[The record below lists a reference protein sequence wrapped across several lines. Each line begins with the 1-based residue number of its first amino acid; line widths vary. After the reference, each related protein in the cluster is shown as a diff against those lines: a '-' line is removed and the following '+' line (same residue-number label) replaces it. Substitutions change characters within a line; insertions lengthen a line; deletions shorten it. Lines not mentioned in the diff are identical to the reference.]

1 MKESL
6 RPPGRQYAST
16 AAGAAAVLEH
26 CLDAALDR
34 DPRIDAVAF
43 TGEDVVRAVMCCLG
57 RPGLS
62 VRPHV
67 TLRVIVPD
75 FTRPTPLPGRSGAGG
90 EGAEAA
96 ADDAAARRALL
107 RRVLGHAQDVATLRS
122 ALARGEQARLDGE
135 FRALHLTPFPG
146 FCLIGREQ
154 LVDGG
159 GDPTRWHADAGA
171 AARERIRHRGLLF
184 DALWRVA
191 GPLPGAGAGR

>member
-6 RPPGRQYAST
+6 RPSGRQYAST

-26 CLDAALDR
+26 CLDAALDQ

-43 TGEDVVRAVMCCLG
+43 TGEDVVRALVCCLG
-57 RPGLS
+57 RPGLTA
-62 VRPHV
+62 RPHV

-75 FTRPTPLPGRSGAGG
+75 FTRPVPLPGRGGAGG
-90 EGAEAA
+90 GGAE
-96 ADDAAARRALL
+96 DDAAARRALL
-107 RRVLGHAQDVATLRS
+107 RRVLGHAQDVAALRR
-122 ALARGEQARLDGE
+122 ALARSEQARLDGE

-159 GDPTRWHADAGA
+159 GDPTRWHAGAGA

-184 DALWRVA
+184 DTLWGLAR
-191 GPLPGAGAGR
+191 PLPTRTA